1 MPSGTYRSGGI
12 GRYIHEDILDQEWDS
27 NLNFNFNIKE
37 KFNLPIQFVV
47 GHNLNSRALSRF
59 ETTGEDQVL
68 PYYYQIENY
77 SSVTADQY
85 LSLVH
90 LESYFVQGTMDLF
103 DQLYLTSALRN
114 DGSSTFGPADRRHNF
129 LNLAPRGEFTKLY
142 KPSLLSFGKLRL
154 AYGQAGEEPGAYS
167 IFSGYTSPSLFSVGE
182 KVSLGLTYNGVT
194 GYRSDDEVSNFRI
207 RPERRNE
214 YEVGTDISLLMECL
228 V

>member
-37 KFNLPIQFVV
+37 KFNLPIQLVV

-103 DQLYLTSALRN
+103 DQLYLTSALEMMVLQLL
-114 DGSSTFGPADRRHNF
+114 DQQTEDIIF
-129 LNLAPRGEFTKLY
+129 LNLAPRG
-142 KPSLLSFGKLRL
+142 SFQSCINRR
-154 AYGQAGEEPGAYS
+154 YS
-167 IFSGYTSPSLFSVGE
+167 AL
-182 KVSLGLTYNGVT
+182 VS
-194 GYRSDDEVSNFRI
+194 
-207 RPERRNE
+207 
-214 YEVGTDISLLMECL
+214 
-228 V
+228 

>member
-37 KFNLPIQFVV
+37 KFNLPIQLVV

-129 LNLAPRGEFTKLY
+129 FKFSTAWEFSKLY

-167 IFSGYTSPSLFSVGE
+167 IFQDILLHLYFL
-182 KVSLGLTYNGVT
+182 L
-194 GYRSDDEVSNFRI
+194 
-207 RPERRNE
+207 ERRF
-214 YEVGTDISLLMECL
+214 L
-228 V
+228 